1 MENQNKKKFY
11 DIIFL
16 ILALIAVVIL
26 FPASIIIVNSGN
38 YALGT
43 LMAYIALIILIAV
56 MAYTKYGEYV
66 ENHIVGFLFILILHL
81 AQPLLDNIFLPIPS
95 SYSLFWVFPVLFRV
109 L

>member
-1 MENQNKKKFY
+1 MKNQSKKKLY

-16 ILALIAVVIL
+16 ILTLIAVVVL

-66 ENHIVGFLFILILHL
+66 EN
-81 AQPLLDNIFLPIPS
+81 LLSEGLEHFFKLCDSVVNLLGKFKDRTDDENKDKK
-95 SYSLFWVFPVLFRV
+95 F
-109 L
+109 